1 MRNIGNGS
9 FKPVMLPRI
18 GEELHGTNLEA
29 AQCRLPKCGPGVDLR
44 VTALKKKKKKVPK
57 SLREAIDR
65 SKLAVV
71 PYLHGV
77 THNIKKIAAREG

>member
-1 MRNIGNGS
+1 MRVRNIGNGS

-29 AQCRLPKCGPGVDLR
+29 AQCRLPKGGPGVDLR
-44 VTALKKKKKKVPK
+44 VTAFFKKKKV
-57 SLREAIDR
+57 REAIDR